1 MHLCLIN
8 KPKLRNHVHWFFILK
23 WVFQWDSGCGCE
35 WRTSI
40 QGDLRSMLHPH
51 THPLQ
56 WWIETGVCL
65 LLLWTIQ
72 RYVNI
77 LYLAFEEWSSM
88 CPLPPCTLR
97 APPLPNPLCLQFAGE
112 KLLSSSEMVCVCV
125 CMGSSSERTTDNWV
139 LLVFGVGTVTFS
151 SRSVFFVQSLFGE
164 KNLVCRGWGR
174 KLLCYPPF
182 LLHTWRLNS
191 VWGFLNKKREI
202 RYYSEAYLTQES
214 KPSKEIKPTTLPL
227 SDSLRHI
234 VRNRFIFSLCLFS
247 EVQILNLW

>member
-1 MHLCLIN
+1 MSFSVRFWL
-8 KPKLRNHVHWFFILK
+8 WM
-23 WVFQWDSGCGCE
+23 WVTYLDSG
-35 WRTSI
+35 RLA
-40 QGDLRSMLHPH
+40 Q
-51 THPLQ
+51 
-56 WWIETGVCL
+56 
-65 LLLWTIQ
+65 
-72 RYVNI
+72 YVAPT
-77 LYLAFEEWSSM
+77 YTPSSM
-88 CPLPPCTLR
+88 MNWNWCLPPFALDNSKICKYTISCFWGMIKYVPPPSLHSSR
-97 APPLPNPLCLQFAGE
+97 PTPPQSLVSTVCRRKAPVFKWDG
-112 KLLSSSEMVCVCV
+112 VCVCV